1 MFLKDRWGP
10 FLDDAVF
17 VGVLGVEGSGVGN
30 FPEADLINAEKAD
43 FFDTTGVGV
52 DSSSDSESEEESDE
66 ESEEDE
72 SSECVSNDDSFV
84 IDCDLSISTGF
95 GSFSSSWLLSED
107 ESLSDELSDVSVKWN
122 SFLGS
127 DSSLVSTDFFSG
139 WGSDWGW
146 GCGWGSHSDSSDDS
160 ESEES

>member
-1 MFLKDRWGP
+1 MFLNDRWGP
-10 FLDDAVF
+10 FLVDAVF

-43 FFDTTGVGV
+43 FFDTTGAGV
-52 DSSSDSESEEESDE
+52 DSSSDSESDEESDE
-66 ESEEDE
+66 ESDDDE
-72 SSECVSNDDSFV
+72 SLECVSKDDSFV
-84 IDCDLSISTGF
+84 IDCDLSFSAGF
-95 GSFSSSWLLSED
+95 GSFSSFWLLSED

-139 WGSDWGW
+139 SGWGW
-146 GCGWGSHSDSSDDS
+146 GWDSDSDASDDS